1 MDKCSSDTLLRVQ
14 NTLSS
19 LGTVTHR
26 SLFGGYSLA
35 IDDAVFAMLVEGRL
49 YLRASDLSR
58 DYQHTHSPEM
68 LSCTRRGRNISLNYY
83 LVDDELWGS
92 PALLRDHARVAL
104 ACARAEKSERA
115 RERRVKDL
123 PNLNVQLEVSLW
135 EAGIRDVD
143 TLCAFGA
150 KECWLKL
157 RKARKNLGLHV
168 LYALQGAITGT
179 HEAALPAQIREE
191 LLEWF
196 MQLSVQNQS

>member
-1 MDKCSSDTLLRVQ
+1 MDKASSDTLVRVQ

-19 LGTVTHR
+19 LGNVTHR

-35 IDDAVFAMLVEGRL
+35 INDAVFAMLVEGRL
-49 YLRASDLSR
+49 YLRASDQSR
-58 DYQHTHSPEM
+58 DYQQAHNPPM
-68 LSCTRRGRNISLNYY
+68 LVCTRRGRHISLNYY
-83 LVDDELWGS
+83 LADETLWRS
-92 PALLRDHARVAL
+92 PSALREHARIAL
-104 ACARAEKSERA
+104 ACAQAEKTERA

-123 PNLNVQLEVSLW
+123 PNLNVQLEMSLW
-135 EAGIRDVD
+135 EAGIRDVE

-157 RKARKNLGLHV
+157 RKARKNLSLHV

-179 HEAALPAQIREE
+179 HEAALPTQIREE

-196 MQLSVQNQS
+196 MQFSVQNQS

>member
-1 MDKCSSDTLLRVQ
+1 MDKSSSDTLVRVQ

-19 LGTVTHR
+19 LGNVTHR

-35 IDDAVFAMLVEGRL
+35 IDDAVFAMVAGGKL
-49 YLRASDLSR
+49 YLRASNESR
-58 DYQHTHSPEM
+58 DYQHAHNPPM
-68 LSCTRRGRNISLNYY
+68 LVCTRRGRHISLNYY
-83 LVDDELWGS
+83 LVDDTLWNS
-92 PALLRDHARVAL
+92 PALLRDHARMAL
-104 ACARAEKSERA
+104 ACARAEKNERA

-135 EAGIRDVD
+135 EAGIRDVE
-143 TLCAFGA
+143 TLCAYGA

-157 RKARKNLGLHV
+157 RKARKNLSLQV
-168 LYALQGAITGT
+168 LYALQGAIIGT
-179 HEAALPAQIREE
+179 HEAALPVHIREE

>member
-1 MDKCSSDTLLRVQ
+1 MDNASTDTLVRVQ

-19 LGTVTHR
+19 LGDVTHR

-35 IDDAVFAMLVEGRL
+35 IDDAVFGMLAEGRL
-49 YLRASDLSR
+49 YLRASEQSR
-58 DYQHTHSPEM
+58 AYQQAHNPPM
-68 LSCTRRGRNISLNYY
+68 LVCTRRGRRINLNYY
-83 LVDDELWGS
+83 LADDALWES
-92 PALLRDHARVAL
+92 PALLREHARTAL
-104 ACARAEKSERA
+104 ACAQTEKTERA
-115 RERRVKDL
+115 RGRRVKDL

-135 EAGIRDVD
+135 EAGIRDVE

-157 RKARKNLGLHV
+157 RKARKNLSLHV

-179 HEAALPAQIREE
+179 HEAALPTQIREE